1 MKVSV
6 RLVLG
11 AVGILLFGVLIV
23 VWGARTS
30 LRRSLELEL
39 QAALQEEAG
48 LIQDALPEDPGAWPR
63 LVGRWA
69 ADRGHAVTVLDPGGQ
84 PLADNRLAPG
94 VLGTMGP
101 MGDLPEIRA
110 ARTGQVGVDRR
121 IEEGEPLR
129 LFVAVPGDPIVRV
142 ATDLGAI
149 ETAVTRAQR
158 SVVWAGLFALLV
170 GALLALVAGGTLSR
184 PLRQLAA
191 AARTLPAGPFPR
203 LPRSGIP
210 EIDQL
215 TSALRQTQQELAARF
230 DALTE
235 ERAGSQALVNAMVE
249 GVLSTDGR
257 GRIVTANPAARR
269 LLGYT
274 ESQRLPDLP
283 QLFRAKSARQV
294 VEAGLRGEPVLDQE
308 VDLDGKSIL
317 VNARPLASGGVVL
330 VLHDVTQLRRL
341 ESVRRDFVAN
351 VSHELKTPLTSVS
364 GYAETLLSEEL
375 DQPTRGQFLRTILS
389 NARRMQQLVD
399 DQLDLARIE
408 SGRWQARPRTVRVM
422 DVARETWASRA
433 AMAESD
439 GIRFT
444 LDTAPDAELVYADP
458 DALNQILGNLFDNA
472 IRHTSE
478 GGRITCASRTEDNG
492 VAISVSDT
500 GIGIGRE
507 HLTRIFERFY
517 RVDPARSREAGGTG
531 LGLAIVKHQVEGH
544 GGRVAAASELGKGTT
559 ITCWFP
565 AQTAGDETGT
575 VGST

>member
-1 MKVSV
+1 MVI
-6 RLVLG
+6 G
-11 AVGILLFGVLIV
+11 AVGILLFGVMIV

-30 LRRSLELEL
+30 LRQSLEFEL
-39 QAALQEEAG
+39 QAALEEEAG
-48 LIQDALPEDPGAWPR
+48 LIQDALPEDPGVWPR

-69 ADRGHAVTVLDPGGQ
+69 SDRGHSVTILDRDGQ
-84 PLADNRLAPG
+84 PKADNRLAPG
-94 VLGTMGP
+94 VLGTLGP
-101 MGDLPEIRA
+101 MGDLPEVRA
-110 ARTGQVGVDRR
+110 AREGRVGVDHRL
-121 IEEGEPLR
+121 EEGEPLR

-142 ATDLGAI
+142 ASDLHAV
-149 ETAVTRAQR
+149 ETTVARAQR
-158 SVVWAGLFALLV
+158 SVLWAGLFALVV
-170 GALLALVAGGTLSR
+170 GAVLALVAGGTLSR

-215 TSALRQTQQELAARF
+215 ASALRQTQQELAARF
-230 DALTE
+230 DALKE
-235 ERAGSQALVNAMVE
+235 QQAGSEALVNAMVE
-249 GVLSTDGR
+249 GVLSTDAR

-269 LLGYT
+269 LLGYAGA
-274 ESQRLPDLP
+274 QPLPDLP
-283 QLFRAKSARQV
+283 QLFRAKSARLV

-308 VDLDGKSIL
+308 IELDGKSIL
-317 VNARPLASGGVVL
+317 VNARPLAPGGVVL

-375 DQPTRGQFLRTILS
+375 DQPTRTQFLRTILS

-408 SGRWQARPRTVRVM
+408 SGRWQARPREVRVTE
-422 DVARETWASRA
+422 VARETWASRA
-433 AMAESD
+433 AMAESA

-444 LDTAPDAELVYADP
+444 VDAAPDTQLVYADP

-472 IRHTSE
+472 IRHTPE
-478 GGRITCASRTEDNG
+478 GGRITCASRSEDAG
-492 VAISVSDT
+492 VTVSVSDT

-507 HLTRIFERFY
+507 HLPRIFERFY

-531 LGLAIVKHQVEGH
+531 LGLAIVKHLVEGH
-544 GGRVAAASELGKGTT
+544 GGRVTATSELGRGTT

-565 AQTAGDETGT
+565 APRTGDRIGT